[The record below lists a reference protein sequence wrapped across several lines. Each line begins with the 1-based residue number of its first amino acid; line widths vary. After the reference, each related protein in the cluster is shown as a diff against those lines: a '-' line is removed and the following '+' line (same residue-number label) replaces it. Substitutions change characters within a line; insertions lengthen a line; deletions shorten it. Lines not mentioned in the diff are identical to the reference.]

1 MHLWHWHGQF
11 VTRAACVATLI
22 ACLCAHPQCALAAG
36 LDIFA
41 TERLAS
47 STATQHIDSVPGACK
62 ASPISARLTLED
74 MIERVLCHDPQAR
87 LNWANAKAL
96 AANVGLRQSAYLP
109 KLNASSGINTGR
121 NDTNYDQR
129 EEYSSHGHK
138 SQVDHRL
145 ALSWVLFDFGR
156 RDAALSNARQLLIA
170 TNANQDEQLQQ
181 TFLLAAQL
189 YYDTLAAQNS
199 QVAAAQVAVL
209 AAENL
214 KAASAK
220 YDAGAAALSDR
231 LQAQAAYSQA
241 ALNEVRSNG
250 TLVNAKGLIALRMGL
265 APQTPLELVG
275 SLTRRPDTRFVTSID
290 ELLEQAKQD
299 HPSLVAAK
307 ARLDAAKAAIEE
319 SKAEGRPTLSFIA
332 SASDMQLNQSMAFNG
347 DSRARENSIG
357 LQLNIPLFEGF
368 ERTYQVRGAQAQ
380 LEAREAEVTDVE
392 QRISIDLWGNYQA
405 LITETRSLE
414 RTAEWVDQSNQALDV
429 VQGRYRSGVGSMIEL
444 LNALNAYATAEQQH
458 INALNS
464 WQMARL
470 KLAASL
476 GRLGFWAL

>member
-1 MHLWHWHGQF
+1 M
-11 VTRAACVATLI
+11 RAARTAAIVAG
-22 ACLCAHPQCALAAG
+22 LCAGSQWQAAAG
-36 LDIFA
+36 LDVFM
-41 TERLAS
+41 TERTVAH
-47 STATQHIDSVPGACK
+47 TATQPIDRVPGACES
-62 ASPISARLTLED
+62 SPLPARLTLEN

-87 LNWANAKAL
+87 LNWATARAM
-96 AANVGLRQSAYLP
+96 AADVGGRQAAYLP
-109 KLNASSGINTGR
+109 RLNASSGITTGR

-129 EEYSSHGHK
+129 EEYSNRGHK

-156 RDAALSNARQLLIA
+156 RDAALRNARQLLIA
-170 TNANQDEQLQQ
+170 ANANQDEQLQQ
-181 TFLLAAQL
+181 TFILAAQL

-199 QVAAAQVAVL
+199 QIAAAQVAAL

-220 YDAGAAALSDR
+220 HDAGAAALSDR

-250 TLVNAKGLIALRMGL
+250 ALVNAKGLIALRMGL
-265 APQTPLELVG
+265 APQTPLELAG
-275 SLTRRPDTRFVTSID
+275 SLTQRPDTHFVKGIN

-299 HPSLVAAK
+299 HPSLIAAK
-307 ARLDAAKAAIEE
+307 AQLNAAKAAIDE
-319 SKAEGRPTLSFIA
+319 SKAQGRPTLSFIA
-332 SASDMQLNQSMAFNG
+332 SASDVQLNQSMAFNG
-347 DSRARENSIG
+347 DSRTRDNSVG

-368 ERTYQVRGAQAQ
+368 ERTYQVRSAQAR
-380 LEAREAEVTDVE
+380 LEAREAEVSDVE

-414 RTAEWVDQSNQALDV
+414 RTADWVDQSNQALEV
-429 VQGRYRSGVGSMIEL
+429 VQGRYQSGVGSMIEL
-444 LNALNAYATAEQQH
+444 LNALTAYATAEQQH

>member
-1 MHLWHWHGQF
+1 MRVSRS
-11 VTRAACVATLI
+11 VTVV
-22 ACLCAHPQCALAAG
+22 ACLCAFSQLGLAAG
-36 LDIFA
+36 LDVFA
-41 TERLAS
+41 TKRAVAQ
-47 STATQHIDSVPGACK
+47 TATQPIDSVPGACES
-62 ASPISARLTLED
+62 SPVPTRLTLED

-87 LNWANAKAL
+87 LNWANAKAQ
-96 AANVGLRQSAYLP
+96 AANVGVQQSAYLP
-109 KLNASSGINTGR
+109 RLNASSGITTGR

-129 EEYSSHGHK
+129 EEYSNRGNK
-138 SQVDHRL
+138 SQLDHRL
-145 ALSWVLFDFGR
+145 ALTWVLFDFGR
-156 RDAALSNARQLLIA
+156 RDAALRNARQLLVA
-170 TNANQDEQLQQ
+170 ANANQDEQLQQ
-181 TFLLAAQL
+181 TFILAAQL

-199 QVAAAQVAVL
+199 QIAAAQVAAL

-220 YDAGAAALSDR
+220 HDAGAAALSDR

-250 TLVNAKGLIALRMGL
+250 ALVSAKGIIALRMGL
-265 APQTPLELVG
+265 APQTPLELAG
-275 SLTRRPDTRFVTSID
+275 SLTRRPDTRFVKGID

-307 ARLDAAKAAIEE
+307 ARLNAAKAAIDE
-319 SKAEGRPTLSFIA
+319 SKAEGRPTLSFVA
-332 SASDMQLNQSMAFNG
+332 NASDVQLNQSMALNG
-347 DSRARENSIG
+347 DSRTRDNSIG

-368 ERTYQVRGAQAQ
+368 ERTYQLRSAQAR
-380 LEAREAEVTDVE
+380 LEAREAEVIDVE
-392 QRISIDLWGNYQA
+392 QRISIDLWGNYQT
-405 LITETRSLE
+405 LITETGSLE
-414 RTAEWVDQSNQALDV
+414 RTAEWVEQSNQALEV
-429 VQGRYRSGVGSMIEL
+429 VQGRYRAGVGSMIEL
-444 LNALNAYATAEQQH
+444 LNALTAYATAEQQH

>member
-1 MHLWHWHGQF
+1 MSISRS
-11 VTRAACVATLI
+11 VTVV
-22 ACLCAHPQCALAAG
+22 ACLCAFSQWGLAAG
-36 LDIFA
+36 LDVFA
-41 TERLAS
+41 TERKVAR
-47 STATQHIDSVPGACK
+47 TATQPIDSVPRMCER
-62 ASPISARLTLED
+62 SLVPARLTLED
-74 MIERVLCHDPQAR
+74 MIEQVLCHDPQAR
-87 LNWANAKAL
+87 LNWANARAQ
-96 AANVGLRQSAYLP
+96 AAYVGVRQSAYLP
-109 KLNASSGINTGR
+109 RLSASSGITTGR

-129 EEYSSHGHK
+129 EEYSGSGHK

-156 RDAALSNARQLLIA
+156 RDAALRNARQLLVA
-170 TNANQDEQLQQ
+170 ANANQDEQLQQ
-181 TFLLAAQL
+181 TFILAAQL

-199 QVAAAQVAVL
+199 QIAAARVAAL

-220 YDAGAAALSDR
+220 HDAGAAALSDR
-231 LQAQAAYSQA
+231 LQAEAAYSQA

-250 TLVNAKGLIALRMGL
+250 ALVNAKGLIALRMGL

-275 SLTRRPDTRFVTSID
+275 SLTRRPDTQFVKGID
-290 ELLEQAKQD
+290 ELLEQARQD

-307 ARLDAAKAAIEE
+307 ARLDAAKAAIDEN
-319 SKAEGRPTLSFIA
+319 KAQGRPTLSFIA
-332 SASDMQLNQSMAFNG
+332 NASDVQLNQSMAFNG
-347 DSRARENSIG
+347 DSRTRDNSVG

-368 ERTYQVRGAQAQ
+368 ERTYQVRGAEAQ
-380 LEAREAEVTDVE
+380 MEAMEAELTNVE
-392 QRISIDLWGNYQA
+392 QRISIDLWSNYQA
-405 LITETRSLE
+405 LIIETRSLE
-414 RTAEWVDQSNQALDV
+414 KTAEWVEQSNQALDV

-444 LNALNAYATAEQQH
+444 LNALTAYATAEQQH
-458 INALNS
+458 ISALNS

>member
-1 MHLWHWHGQF
+1 MRVL
-11 VTRAACVATLI
+11 RAATVV
-22 ACLCAHPQCALAAG
+22 ACLCAFCEWGLAED
-36 LDIFA
+36 LDVLA
-41 TERLAS
+41 TERTVAQ
-47 STATQHIDSVPGACK
+47 TATQPIDKAPGACES
-62 ASPISARLTLED
+62 SPVPARLTLED

-87 LNWANAKAL
+87 LNWANARAQ
-96 AANVGLRQSAYLP
+96 AAYVGVRQSAYLP
-109 KLNASSGINTGR
+109 RLNANSGITTGR

-129 EEYSSHGHK
+129 EEYSGRSHK

-156 RDAALSNARQLLIA
+156 RDAALRNARQLLVA
-170 TNANQDEQLQQ
+170 ANANQDEQLQQ
-181 TFLLAAQL
+181 TFILAAQL

-199 QVAAAQVAVL
+199 QIAAARVAAL

-220 YDAGAAALSDR
+220 HDAGAAALSDR
-231 LQAQAAYSQA
+231 LQAEAAYSQA
-241 ALNEVRSNG
+241 ALSEVRSNG
-250 TLVNAKGLIALRMGL
+250 ALVNAKGLIALRMGL
-265 APQTPLELVG
+265 APQTRLELAG
-275 SLTRRPDTRFVTSID
+275 SLTQRPDTRFVKGID

-307 ARLDAAKAAIEE
+307 ARLNAAKATFDER
-319 SKAEGRPTLSFIA
+319 KAEGRPTLSFVA
-332 SASDMQLNQSMAFNG
+332 NASDVRLNQSMAFNG
-347 DSRARENSIG
+347 DSRTRDNSIG

-368 ERTYQVRGAQAQ
+368 ERTYQVRDAQAR
-380 LEAREAEVTDVE
+380 LEAREAEVSDVE
-392 QRISIDLWGNYQA
+392 QRVSIDLWGNYQT
-405 LITETRSLE
+405 LIIETRSLE
-414 RTAEWVDQSNQALDV
+414 RTAEWVEQSNQALEV

-444 LNALNAYATAEQQH
+444 LNALTAYAAAEQQH